1 MDNFDLKKYLV
12 EGKLFKENSP
22 GYDTRKQGETIGSDI
37 REVIKKLS
45 PSEKKDLVK
54 LSNNV
59 INKAKKSG
67 FNLYVNL
74 KTYSYGGA
82 EIELCVK
89 HNHRNPEGSPE
100 YNFMNDFKYKVE
112 RGVKVSPMLG
122 FDVTTGSFSDSW
134 DESTI
139 SIDKYLELIK

>member
-1 MDNFDLKKYLV
+1 MDNFDYKKYLA
-12 EGKLFKENSP
+12 EGRLL
-22 GYDTRKQGETIGSDI
+22 KQSINEAIGSDI
-37 REVIKKLS
+37 EEVIKKLS

-59 INKAKKSG
+59 INKAKKYG

-74 KTYSYGGA
+74 RTYSNGRS
-82 EIELCVK
+82 EIELCIK
-89 HNHRNPEGSPE
+89 HNHRNPEPSPE
-100 YNFMNDFKYKVE
+100 YDFMNDFKYKVE
-112 RGVKVSPMLG
+112 RGVKVSSMLD

-139 SIDKYLELIK
+139 SIDKYLEFIK